1 MGVSGP
7 GRIPSVDM
15 SDVAPDLN
23 AAAAAVDTAHGVV
36 HDALRRLAATG
47 SVDDDQVVAYDL
59 AHAAAAVET
68 ARTLLDYGAK
78 GDEQA
83 RITCASAAEA
93 VPDVAARLFGRE
105 GEWGVSADAL
115 DGPRPFVATYRSPAF
130 LASLDGPGKRH
141 L

>member
-1 MGVSGP
+1 MGVSAA

-36 HDALRRLAATG
+36 HDALRHLAATG

-78 GDEQA
+78 GDEEA
-83 RITCASAAEA
+83 RITCAFAAEA
-93 VPDVAARLFGRE
+93 IADVAGKLFGRE
-105 GEWGVSADAL
+105 AGWGVAADAL
-115 DGPRPFVATYRSPAF
+115 DGTRSFVATYR
-130 LASLDGPGKRH
+130 
-141 L
+141 